1 LPELQT
7 EDRDMNFIAETLT
20 ACRIDRIVDLR
31 RRLFTEPNPL
41 LREKLEAD
49 LGEERRGLALLLASD
64 DQDWDWFYVRR
75 DEHGT
80 LSLHLRRV
88 CLPVNSPY
96 VEHLLGEL
104 KVAVPPNGLAVVSPA
119 FAMDAIE
126 EALAQVNH
134 DLAVAGDLRR
144 RLAYFHRIAETFAS
158 ETGDEKAC
166 A

>member
-1 LPELQT
+1 
-7 EDRDMNFIAETLT
+7 MNFIAETLT

-31 RRLFTEPNPL
+31 RRLSTETHPL
-41 LREKLEAD
+41 HREKLEAD

-64 DQDWDWFYVRR
+64 DQDWNWFYVKR

-88 CLPVNSPY
+88 CLPVNSAY
-96 VEHLLGEL
+96 VEHLLGES
-104 KVAVPPNGLAVVSPA
+104 KVTVPPKGWAVVGPA

-126 EALAQVNH
+126 EALAQVNY
-134 DLAVAGDLRR
+134 DVIVAGDLRR
-144 RLAYFHRIAETFAS
+144 RLTYFHRVAETLAS